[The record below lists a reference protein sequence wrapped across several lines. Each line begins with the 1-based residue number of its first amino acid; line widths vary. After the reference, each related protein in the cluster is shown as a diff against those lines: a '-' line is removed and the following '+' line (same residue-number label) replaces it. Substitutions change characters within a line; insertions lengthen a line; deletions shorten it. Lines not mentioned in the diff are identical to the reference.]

1 MNDFGFQSIMRLSCL
16 NHEKQISIEDFI
28 MRKITFL
35 CLSAIMLTSL
45 SGTAL
50 AQDSDYH
57 SALSDNFIFGVSAFR
72 SDNTFKIR
80 AEDREIGGGN
90 VDFGDSVGVDNSNT
104 IGNIQ
109 LRWKF
114 GRQRKWSIWGQYF
127 SNDATGDATLEEDV
141 EFDGLTFREGTFVEG
156 GVKLTVARL
165 FLGRSFVKNEQHDF
179 GVGAG
184 IHNLDISAYIG
195 GEIIV
200 DDESTGRERLESSNS
215 QILPNIGTWY
225 YYSPAKRWLL
235 HARVDWI
242 GADIGDYSGNLWNT
256 NVGVNFQ
263 AWKHVGF
270 DLAWQRFNLNVDV
283 DKTDWTGGVDMTYSG
298 PMLSV
303 TVNW

>member
-1 MNDFGFQSIMRLSCL
+1 MKKGLLIYM
-16 NHEKQISIEDFI
+16 
-28 MRKITFL
+28 
-35 CLSAIMLTSL
+35 SALTLASL
-45 SGTAL
+45 SGATL
-50 AQDSDYH
+50 AQESDYH
-57 SALSDNFIFGVSAFR
+57 PGLQSNIVFSVGAFR
-72 SDNTFKIR
+72 SSNSF
-80 AEDREIGGGN
+80 EISSSGRDTETGDI
-90 VDFGDSVGVDNSNT
+90 DFGDSVGVDKDNT
-104 IGNIQ
+104 ILNVQ
-109 LRWKF
+109 LRWNF
-114 GRQRKWSIWGQYF
+114 GSTRKWSLWGQYF
-127 SNDATGDATLEEDV
+127 SNDASGDATLEEDV
-141 EFDGLTFREGTFVEG
+141 DWQDVTFRKGSFVEA
-156 GVKLTVARL
+156 GVKLEVTRL
-165 FLGRSFVKNEQHDF
+165 FMGYSFVKNEQHDF

>member
-1 MNDFGFQSIMRLSCL
+1 MKKGLLIYM
-16 NHEKQISIEDFI
+16 
-28 MRKITFL
+28 
-35 CLSAIMLTSL
+35 SALTLASV
-45 SGTAL
+45 SGATL
-50 AQDSDYH
+50 AQESDYH
-57 SALSDNFIFGVSAFR
+57 PGLQNNFGLAVGAFR
-72 SDNTFKIR
+72 SSNSF
-80 AEDREIGGGN
+80 EISSSGRDIETGDI
-90 VDFGDSVGVDNSNT
+90 DFGDSVGVDKDNT
-104 IGNIQ
+104 ILNVQ
-109 LRWKF
+109 LRWNF
-114 GRQRKWSIWGQYF
+114 GSTRKWSLWGQYF
-127 SNDATGDATLEEDV
+127 SNDASGDATLEEDV
-141 EFDGLTFREGTFVEG
+141 DWQDVTFRKGSFVEA
-156 GVKLTVARL
+156 GVKLEVTRL
-165 FLGRSFVKNEQHDF
+165 FMGYSFVKNEQHDF

-270 DLAWQRFNLNVDV
+270 DLAWQRFSLNVDV